1 MSLINFKTQPEEPIY
16 NSNLCSVNGCTNIWA
31 VHISGDKSK
40 CSHHQWLNSGKAK
53 PAPILANY
61 PKKVK
66 TVKAWYDEVEF

>member
-1 MSLINFKTQPEEPIY
+1 MALTNFKTQQQEPDVDT
-16 NSNLCSVNGCTNIWA
+16 NRCSVEGCTNIWA
-31 VHISGDKSK
+31 VHISGEKPK

-66 TVKAWYDEVEF
+66 TVKVWYDEVEF